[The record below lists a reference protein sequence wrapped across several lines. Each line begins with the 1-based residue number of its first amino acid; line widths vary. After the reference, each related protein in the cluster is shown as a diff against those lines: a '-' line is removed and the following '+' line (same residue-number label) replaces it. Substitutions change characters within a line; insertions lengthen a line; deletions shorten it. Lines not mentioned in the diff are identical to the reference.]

1 MLATI
6 DTIIAIA
13 LVYMILSMANKF
25 LMSWFKRAI
34 KLKPRAVSKVL
45 GSLVFT
51 NLSGYLSKNNIKL
64 GFIDS
69 VSGLGGF
76 DKKDITPAFEV
87 AKNIET
93 FIKKKDP
100 DEIAALLGL
109 ETSALNPSSIR
120 QKATEFR
127 DAIEAKYNS
136 AMDQVREIHTRN
148 LRYWTI
154 FFGLIIAVAVN
165 ADFFVIYSSISDDAQ
180 LRKKL
185 VAYVEVIDED
195 ITEKNKKLEE
205 MKQKF
210 NEASPDERAGL
221 LTGSDEL
228 REIQLTTKP
237 LEDSG
242 LKLGWTMKEW
252 NNNTWNG
259 GWLFLK
265 KLLGLA
271 ISGLLIGFGAP
282 FWHDL
287 LRSVA
292 GIKTVLSKRGR
303 GEGLTRVSGDE

>member
-25 LMSWFKRAI
+25 LMSFFKRAI

-45 GSLVFT
+45 GKLVFT
-51 NLSGYLSKNNIKL
+51 DLSGYLSKNNIKL

-76 DKKDITPAFEV
+76 DKKDIAPAIEA

-109 ETSALNPSSIR
+109 DTSALNPSSIR
-120 QKATEFR
+120 FKATEFR
-127 DAIEAKYNS
+127 DAIEAKYAS
-136 AMDQVREIHTRN
+136 AMEQVTETYTRN

-154 FFGLIIAVAVN
+154 IFGLFIAVAVN
-165 ADFFVIYSSISDDAQ
+165 ADFFTIYSSISDDAQ

-185 VAYVEVIDED
+185 VAYAEVIDED

-205 MKQKF
+205 MEKKF
-210 NEASPDERAGL
+210 NEASPDERAGMI
-221 LTGSDEL
+221 TGGDEFK
-228 REIQLTTKP
+228 EIQLMTKP

-252 NNNTWNG
+252 KDDTLSS

-265 KLLGLA
+265 KLLGLSV
-271 ISGLLIGFGAP
+271 SGLLIGFGAP

-292 GIKTVLSKRGR
+292 GIKTVLNKRGK
-303 GEGLTRVSGDE
+303 GEGLKVSEDE